1 MRWADKTGTIVQR
14 ENSRERE
21 QPDYLT
27 EAPDAGTPVPMRGSK
42 RHRGCRHLALASS
55 LPMRALRR
63 HACPQTLLRMT
74 MDKLRNDVG
83 IGSLGHRELIMDEID
98 DMKQR
103 QRE

>member
-1 MRWADKTGTIVQR
+1 
-14 ENSRERE
+14 
-21 QPDYLT
+21 
-27 EAPDAGTPVPMRGSK
+27 
-42 RHRGCRHLALASS
+42 
-55 LPMRALRR
+55 MRALRR